1 MRKHIG
7 RIVAIGLLV
16 MGGLG
21 ATGVPAAAASTYLN
35 CLYATPNQS
44 LPQLQVYSCVEHYGF
59 PGLPVR
65 AYGYVVNYNSVTV
78 GVAIQVSLTGATGVY
93 SNTCSKSLP
102 YGYAVACSGSG
113 WAIPNPTAKTKLIMS
128 SFAPGQPIRVHTVL
142 SLGQN

>member
-21 ATGVPAAAASTYLN
+21 VTGVPAAAASTYLN
-35 CLYATPNQS
+35 CVTAYPNNA
-44 LPQLQVYSCVEHYGF
+44 LPQLLVYSCVEHYGF
-59 PGLPVR
+59 PGFPVR
-65 AYGYVVNYNSVTV
+65 AYGYAVNYNSVTV
-78 GVAIQVSLTGATGVY
+78 GVALQVSLTGATGVY

-102 YGYAVACSGSG
+102 YGHAVACSGSG
-113 WAIPNPTAKTKLIMS
+113 WAIPNPIAKTKLIVS
-128 SFAPGQPIRVHTVL
+128 SYASGQPIRIHTVM